1 MGYFRRG
8 LSGGFAADGSVIPN
22 APKNTGIVPPGIN
35 TGIVPPGIP
44 PVVMPTTSSASIFTP
59 KNLLIGGAILAI
71 GYLAAG
77 SLLLRK

>member
-8 LSGGFAADGSVIPN
+8 LSGGFAADGSVIPKN
-22 APKNTGIVPPGIN
+22 TGIVPPKNTGIVPPEL
-35 TGIVPPGIP
+35 IVPIAA
-44 PVVMPTTSSASIFTP
+44 PTAASASIFTT
-59 KNLLIGGAILAI
+59 KNLLIGGAILAV